1 MSKLA
6 YPLLAVLL
14 LAVGFGLGRSFGGGP
29 SSTRLPV
36 RPATQEEMKL
46 WTEQKGELRAIL
58 MERDLMARA
67 ARLSARLRELGPEA
81 VPAVATLLQAGA
93 FGLGSTEAALLT
105 RFWAM
110 HDPEG
115 ASDWALAHSAPLG
128 VRAIVSETAIE
139 VYATQDP
146 EAVRPMLETFVSQV
160 SDSIAESAQAA
171 FVRGWFQS
179 GQPGLEQEIQKLGP
193 GAPQSRLLS
202 ILVQEMIHR
211 DGVDSVIAWVEAFP
225 EDDPRFA
232 REAYRA
238 VAPELAKADLQ
249 KALAWCERHCEKGH
263 GEHVRALI
271 ARAWARE
278 DGPAAMAWVEQA
290 PAGDERDRAVW
301 ATFTHW
307 RETDP
312 VSLLAWIDTLDPDTI
327 EPWLYPA
334 VDRIAMWK
342 SWDYPLVAY
351 RWAAKIPEP
360 TRRERAMITIAH
372 RHREVD
378 PQGADAWLESS
389 PLSEEARE
397 KARVLPEGFKGRGKR
412 PVPEAYRL
420 D

>member
-1 MSKLA
+1 
-6 YPLLAVLL
+6 
-14 LAVGFGLGRSFGGGP
+14 
-29 SSTRLPV
+29 V
-36 RPATQEEMKL
+36 RPL
-46 WTEQKGELRAIL
+46 
-58 MERDLMARA
+58 
-67 ARLSARLRELGPEA
+67 
-81 VPAVATLLQAGA
+81 
-93 FGLGSTEAALLT
+93 
-105 RFWAM
+105 
-110 HDPEG
+110 
-115 ASDWALAHSAPLG
+115 
-128 VRAIVSETAIE
+128 
-139 VYATQDP
+139 
-146 EAVRPMLETFVSQV
+146 LETFVSQV
-160 SDSIAESAQAA
+160 SDPIAESAQAA

-179 GQPGLEQEIQKLGP
+179 GRPGLEEEIHKLGS
-193 GAPQSRLLS
+193 GAPQGRLLTM
-202 ILVQEMIHR
+202 LVQEKIHR
-211 DGVDSVIAWVEAFP
+211 DGVDSVIEWIEAFP

-278 DGPAAMAWVEQA
+278 DGPAAMEWVKGA

-312 VSLLAWIDTLDPDTI
+312 VGLLAWLDTLDPDTI
-327 EPWLYPA
+327 EPWFYPA
-334 VDRIAMWK
+334 VDRVAMWK
-342 SWDYPLVAY
+342 SWDHPLLAY
-351 RWAAKIPEP
+351 RWAAKVPDP
-360 TRRERAMITIAH
+360 ARRERALISIAH

-378 PQGADAWLESS
+378 PAGADAWLATS